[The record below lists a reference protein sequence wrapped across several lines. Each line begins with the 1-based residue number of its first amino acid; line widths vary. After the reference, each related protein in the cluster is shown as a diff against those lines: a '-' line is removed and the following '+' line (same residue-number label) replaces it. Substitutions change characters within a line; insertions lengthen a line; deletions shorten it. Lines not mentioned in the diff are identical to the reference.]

1 VFALLVALAA
11 LSPSAALA
19 ASASFNDV
27 ESQLMCDTCNVA
39 LPIADST
46 RADQERAE
54 IHRLIRQGKTKQ
66 QILDIFRAEYG
77 DNVLAQPTGGG
88 SAIASWAVP
97 AGLLLL
103 AVIAILVLLPRWR
116 RNRRG
121 PDDDDD
127 PSGAG
132 GAGGDPDGRRELSAD
147 DAQRLERDL
156 ALYDL

>member
-1 VFALLVALAA
+1 VRRALPLLVALAA
-11 LSPSAALA
+11 LSPAPALA
-19 ASASFNDV
+19 AGASFNAI

-54 IHRLIRQGKTKQ
+54 IRRLIRQGKSQQ

-77 DNVLAQPTGGG
+77 PNVLAQPTGGG

-97 AGLLLL
+97 AGIIVL
-103 AVIAILVLLPRWR
+103 AAIAIAVLLPRWR
-116 RNRRG
+116 RARRG
-121 PDDDDD
+121 PDDRDGPADT
-127 PSGAG
+127 G
-132 GAGGDPDGRRELSAD
+132 GPGELSSD